1 MKKRYELVVHC
12 ALECD
17 CDDRFQVVPILI
29 KFFGRIKARAI
40 IKRGLK
46 YKDGKAVVYVSP
58 YHISSVRLQAR

>member
-1 MKKRYELVVHC
+1 MKKRYELVVHFD
-12 ALECD
+12 LECD

-46 YKDGKAVVYVSP
+46 YKDGTAVVYVSP
-58 YHISSVRLQAR
+58 HRISSVRLQSR